1 MPHYFENMKL
11 LITGGAGF
19 VGSSLAIA
27 IKSQYPHYQVICL
40 DNLKRKGSELNVQRL
55 TQVGVQFVHGDIRNK
70 EDFDALPAVD
80 AVIEASAEPSVL
92 AGLDGTPD
100 YLINTNLFGTVNC
113 LNYAK
118 RHGAKFI
125 FLSTSRVYP
134 IKTIEKLN
142 FVETETRFQLSDSQT
157 IRGVSEKGI
166 AEDFPLDGARS
177 LYGTTKL
184 ASELIIQE
192 YNEFY
197 GMQTVIN
204 RCGVLTGPW
213 QMGKVDQGV
222 MVLWIAK
229 HFYEQS
235 LGYFGY
241 GGTGKQIR
249 DVLHVADLYRLID
262 WQLHHFEAVNG
273 EILNVGGGVEISVS
287 LQELTQVCQEVTG
300 KTIPIKA
307 VAETRTADIRLYVTD
322 NTKVTALTGW
332 SPQISIRQIVEE
344 IHAWIHEYQETLA
357 YVLK

>member
-1 MPHYFENMKL
+1 MVI

-19 VGSSLAIA
+19 VGSSLALA
-27 IKSQYPHYQVICL
+27 FKQHYPHYRIICL

-55 TQVGVQFVHGDIRNK
+55 LAAGVEFTHGDIRSR
-70 EDFDALPAVD
+70 EDFDALPPADV
-80 AVIEASAEPSVL
+80 VLEASAEPSVL

-118 RHGAKFI
+118 RHGAAFV

-134 IKTIEKLN
+134 IKTIERLT
-142 FVETETRFQLSDSQT
+142 FVETHTRFTLADEQAV
-157 IRGVSEKGI
+157 RGVSAKGI

-177 LYGTTKL
+177 LYGATKL
-184 ASELIIQE
+184 ASELLIQE

-197 GMQTVIN
+197 GLRTVVN

-241 GGTGKQIR
+241 GGTGKQTR

-262 WQLHHFEAVNG
+262 WQIHHLDAVNG
-273 EILNVGGGVEISVS
+273 ETFNVGGGNEVSAS
-287 LQELTQVCQEVTG
+287 LQELTRICQAVTG
-300 KTIPIKA
+300 KTIPIKP
-307 VAETRTADIRLYVTD
+307 VPETRTADIRLYLTD
-322 NTKVTALTGW
+322 NSKVTARTGW
-332 SPQISIRQIVEE
+332 TPQIGVEQIVSE
-344 IHAWIHEYQETLA
+344 IHDWLRANEATLA